1 MKTST
6 FDHWKFTPD
15 IVKLWNLKSGRI
27 FKWKTIAK
35 FTKAHLWQISFQSS
49 WFSAIFSPVINL
61 YPSTASICLFHCLC
75 LLFKVFHHE
84 DDTYIKTTIQISQ
97 CPLKM
102 TPERS
107 WRRTKTLPWELLDM
121 FWVLNKSITATE
133 RVSTG

>member
-15 IVKLWNLKSGRI
+15 IAKLWNLKSGRI
-27 FKWKTIAK
+27 FKWKTNAK
-35 FTKAHLWQISFQSS
+35 FTKAHYWQISFRSS

-61 YPSTASICLFHCLC
+61 YPSTASICLCHCLR

-84 DDTYIKTTIQISQ
+84 DDTYSKTTIQISQ

-121 FWVLNKSITATE
+121 FWIENKSRTATE
-133 RVSTG
+133 RFPTG